1 MIPFPEY
8 PRPALRR
15 DSFLNLNG
23 SWSYA
28 ITADEAL
35 PNAWDGEILVP
46 YSPETAAS
54 GVRRTLQPNQ
64 WLHYQRMFTPPDG
77 VGGRVLLHFG
87 AVDND
92 CVILVNHRE
101 VGRHSGVTL

>member
-1 MIPFPEY
+1 MCYNGHKQSKGETLVIPFPEY

-35 PNAWDGEILVP
+35 PHAWDGEILVP
-46 YSPETAAS
+46 YSPEAALS
-54 GVRRTLQPNQ
+54 VHVYAAGWGWRARAAAFRR
-64 WLHYQRMFTPPDG
+64 
-77 VGGRVLLHFG
+77 GGQ
-87 AVDND
+87 
-92 CVILVNHRE
+92 
-101 VGRHSGVTL
+101 

>member
-35 PNAWDGEILVP
+35 PHAWDGEILVP

-77 VGGRVLLHFG
+77 AGGDRKSTRLNSSHIEESRMPSS
-87 AVDND
+87 A
-92 CVILVNHRE
+92 
-101 VGRHSGVTL
+101 

>member
-1 MIPFPEY
+1 MCYNGHKQSKGETLVIPFPEY

-35 PNAWDGEILVP
+35 PPAWDGEILVP

-64 WLHYQRMFTPPDG
+64 WLHYQRMFMPRMG
-77 VGGRVLLHFG
+77 LAG
-87 AVDND
+87 A
-92 CVILVNHRE
+92 CCCISARW
-101 VGRHSGVTL
+101 TMTA

>member
-64 WLHYQRMFTPPDG
+64 WLHYQRLFTPPDG
-77 VGGRVLLHFG
+77 AGGRVLLHS
-87 AVDND
+87 A
-92 CVILVNHRE
+92 RW
-101 VGRHSGVTL
+101 TMTA